1 MKFQLSQEEQ
11 ARCGCSPHLKCI
23 ADGESNQPGRD
34 IEAQF
39 SLEVALDGRK
49 QGSKED
55 DKVAHKLQTNGQPP
69 GEGER
74 EGGRERGREGWRE
87 RNKVVFCL
95 NRFLDNRSAREFCS
109 SILKVTA
116 H

>member
-11 ARCGCSPHLKCI
+11 ARCGCSPHLKRI

-74 EGGRERGREGWRE
+74 EGEGEGEGGRDYQ
-87 RNKVVFCL
+87 CL
-95 NRFLDNRSAREFCS
+95 L
-109 SILKVTA
+109 TA
-116 H
+116 KDDVYLLAQTLG

>member
-11 ARCGCSPHLKCI
+11 ARCGCSPHLKRI

-39 SLEVALDGRK
+39 PLEVALDGRK

-74 EGGRERGREGWRE
+74 EGGREREREGEGEGEGGREGGR
-87 RNKVVFCL
+87 
-95 NRFLDNRSAREFCS
+95 AREGLPVPINC
-109 SILKVTA
+109 KR
-116 H
+116 